1 MNTAVDTV
9 VNMSGAART
18 SSKARDPSPLLTRKT
33 KDQKRL
39 AAKEAEAA
47 ANSETVHVSYDVQ
60 ACVRDKQTVVG
71 QSSVTLSSRF
81 LPACDAT
88 SHATRALVVGVA
100 CI

>member
-47 ANSETVHVSYDVQ
+47 ANSETVSYDVQ